1 MWTLFNITNFNA
13 SHHLTL
19 FLEEANLIVYL
30 VIFSRSS
37 WLPNGNTLESLLSY
51 FTNNVFIFLRC
62 KIRYIDFHSLFLLTL
77 LMFNFRFNRRLRFLD
92 TLLLLRQTII
102 LWKILIHNSI
112 LLIFFSKWSSNF
124 QIMNIRLRMIFTFL
138 IPSLKAIFI
147 NVLIYV
153 LALLS

>member
-1 MWTLFNITNFNA
+1 MIQFQLSLADFKLIQSSTPHILLIGFRELLNFIILFVLNSCDLIYFPVKSNMWTLFDITNFNA

-51 FTNNVFIFLRC
+51 FTNNGLIFLRC

-77 LMFNFRFNRRLRFLD
+77 LMFKF
-92 TLLLLRQTII
+92 
-102 LWKILIHNSI
+102 
-112 LLIFFSKWSSNF
+112 
-124 QIMNIRLRMIFTFL
+124 
-138 IPSLKAIFI
+138 
-147 NVLIYV
+147 
-153 LALLS
+153 